1 MLQQKVSVLVS
12 STTPAVDRVRPDTLC
27 AAFQANAARHAD
39 AVALRTLGGGQT
51 ITWREYGARVRAI
64 ATGLAALGVRPGD
77 TVALMLTNRP
87 EFHLCDTAVLH
98 AGATPF
104 SVYNTNPVE
113 LLAYQFGNAR
123 NRAVV
128 CESQFAPRILEAVA
142 AAAERGHR
150 VEHVIVV
157 DDAPAGTVALTAIES
172 ASAPEGFDFE
182 ATWRAVRPDDLLTI
196 VYTSGTTGPP
206 KGVELT
212 HTNFLENARVID
224 QFGGGGPDDRVISYL
239 PDAHAANRWF
249 AHYLTMLEGG
259 QITTVPDVKQVAA
272 AMTEVHPTVFL
283 GVPRVWVKVK
293 GALEERFAAEPPPRR
308 ALARWAVGVG
318 RDRARAASDGRALG
332 VTGRVQHAVAERL
345 VLRPLRAKLGLD
357 RVRVAVTGS
366 VAIPPD
372 VHEFF
377 LGLGLP
383 LCEGYGMTECTAG
396 ATLNG
401 PARIKIGTVGT
412 PLPGAEVRLAADGE
426 VLIRGKMVMRG
437 YRDDP
442 VKTAETV
449 DADGWLH
456 TGDIGSFD
464 ADGYLSI
471 VDRKK
476 ELIINAAGKNMSP
489 ANIENTITENC
500 PLAGTVVVIGE
511 QRPYNTALICLDPD
525 LAAAFGKRNGLAATS
540 IPDLAASPEVLAE
553 IERGVRAA
561 NGKLSRVEQVK
572 KYRVLGEVWEPGGD
586 CLTATGKLRRAPIA
600 TRYTDTIEALYSA

>member
-1 MLQQKVSVLVS
+1 MASP
-12 STTPAVDRVRPDTLC
+12 TIPAVERVRPDTLC
-27 AAFQANAARHAD
+27 AAFQANVARYAD

-51 ITWREYGARVRAI
+51 ITWREYGERVRDI

-104 SVYNTNPVE
+104 SVYNTNPVD
-113 LLAYQFGNAR
+113 LLAYQFGNAG
-123 NRAVV
+123 NRTVI
-128 CESQFAPRILEAVA
+128 CESQFVSRILDAVA
-142 AAAERGHR
+142 EAATQGHR
-150 VEHVIVV
+150 VERVIVV
-157 DDAPAGTVALTAIES
+157 DEAPAGTVALAALESSTAP
-172 ASAPEGFDFE
+172 AGFDFE
-182 ATWRAVRPDDLLTI
+182 STWRAVRPDDLLTI

-212 HTNFLENARVID
+212 HTNFLENSRVID
-224 QFGGGGPDDRVISYL
+224 QFGGGPDDRVISYL

-259 QITTVPDVKQVAA
+259 RITTVADFTQVAA
-272 AMTEVHPTVFL
+272 ALAEVRPTVFL

-293 GALEERFAAEPPPRR
+293 GALEERFAAERPPRR
-308 ALARWAVGVG
+308 TLVRWAVGIG
-318 RDRARAASDGRALG
+318 RIRARAASDGRALG
-332 VTGRVQHAVAERL
+332 FTERIQHSVAERL
-345 VLRPLRAKLGLD
+345 VLRPLRARLGFD

-377 LGLGLP
+377 LGMGLP

-442 VKTAETV
+442 AETV

-489 ANIENTITENC
+489 ANIENTIIENC
-500 PLAGTVVVIGE
+500 PLAGAVVAIGE
-511 QRPYNTALICLDPD
+511 QRPFNTALICLDPD
-525 LAAAFGKRNGLAATS
+525 LAAAFARRIGLAA
-540 IPDLAASPEVLAE
+540 ASPTELATAPAVLAE
-553 IERGVRAA
+553 IERGVAAA
-561 NGKLSRVEQVK
+561 NGKLSRVEQIK
-572 KYRVLGEVWEPGGD
+572 KYVVLGEVWEPGGD

-600 TRYTDTIEALYSA
+600 SRYTDTIEAMYS

>member
-1 MLQQKVSVLVS
+1 MD
-12 STTPAVDRVRPDTLC
+12 PAGHARPDTLC
-27 AAFQANAARHAD
+27 AAFQANAAKYPD
-39 AVALRTLGGGQT
+39 DVALRTIDDAVT
-51 ITWREYGARVRAI
+51 ITWREYAERVRAI
-64 ATGLAALGVRPGD
+64 ASGLAALGVRRGD
-77 TVALMLTNRP
+77 TVALMMTNRP

-98 AGATPF
+98 AGGTPF
-104 SVYNTNPVE
+104 SLYNTNPVD
-113 LLAYQFGNAR
+113 LLAYQFGNAG
-123 NRAVV
+123 NRVV
-128 CESQFAPRILEAVA
+128 ICERQFTPQILEAVKKA
-142 AAAERGHR
+142 AAQGHH
-150 VEHVIVV
+150 VEQVICV
-157 DDAPAGTVALTAIES
+157 DEAPAGTIALS
-172 ASAPEGFDFE
+172 AVEAAEAEDFDFE
-182 ATWRAVRPDDLLTI
+182 TTWRSVKPEDLLTI

-212 HTNFLENARVID
+212 HTNFIENARVIEI
-224 QFGGGGPDDRVISYL
+224 FGGGTGHDRVISYL

-259 QITTVPDVKQVAA
+259 EITTVAELKQVAQA
-272 AMTEVHPTVFL
+272 LAEVHPTVFL
-283 GVPRVWVKVK
+283 GVPRIWVKVK
-293 GALEERFAAEPPPRR
+293 GSLEERFAAEPSPVKR
-308 ALARWAVGVG
+308 ALVHWALRTG
-318 RDRARAASDGRALG
+318 RARARAASDGRALG
-332 VTGRVQHAVAERL
+332 LTQKLRFAMADRL
-345 VLRPLRAKLGLD
+345 VLAAIRTRLGLD
-357 RVRVAVTGS
+357 QIRAAVTGS

-401 PARIKIGTVGT
+401 PDRVKIGTVGT
-412 PLPGAEVRLAADGE
+412 PLPGAEVKLGDDGE

-437 YRDDP
+437 YRNDP
-442 VKTAETV
+442 EQTAQTI

-456 TGDIGSFD
+456 TGDIGSID

-525 LAAAFGKRNGLAATS
+525 LSRAFAQRHRLTATTVAELARNPKVLAA
-540 IPDLAASPEVLAE
+540 
-553 IERGVRAA
+553 IEQGVAAA
-561 NGKLSRVEQVK
+561 NGKLSRVEQIK
-572 KYRVLGEVWEPGGD
+572 NYIVLPEVWEPGSD
-586 CLTATGKLRRAPIA
+586 ILTATGKLKRTPIA
-600 TRYTDTIEALYSA
+600 TRYTDTIESLYS